1 MKITVYT
8 LKAVAYAI
16 TDSSFVFLLLIMAL
30 IFYRKN
36 KKTAAM
42 QKMIIGES
50 IHSPFELTISQI
62 VLGILAGALGSLML
76 SYLGVIFK
84 ENSAV
89 YLIFI
94 ISILLTFVN
103 PKYICFS
110 YSGAILGFISIISR
124 YIVKAFNI
132 NGLEFFNINI
142 ISLMSLVGVL
152 HIIEGLLVMGDGNK
166 GSIPIFANRDNK
178 VIGGFALRR
187 YWALPIAIFIIFNS
201 NGVIMTENVMMPEW
215 WPVLNGTFDVGMV
228 KNAILQL
235 MPLYGVVGYSSIT
248 FTKSKRKKS
257 ITSGA
262 LILTFGITL
271 VLIAQIAAINP
282 VMEIF
287 VIIFTPL
294 AHEVMLKFDKYMEV
308 KGEPKYVSSNEGMMV
323 LEVAPKSPAYEMGIE
338 SGDMLLEVN
347 NKKIQIEEEM
357 FSIIKDIPNFLW
369 LKIKKQSGE
378 LKEVSYNKMREGKRL
393 GLVFVPRHVPGG
405 SKVIKYETNKFK
417 DVFDKIRNK
426 DEYKSITKTTEKVN
440 DKGKNDNFKYE
451 DIDKQNDD
459 KEKNDNLK

>member
-1 MKITVYT
+1 MKIAVYT
-8 LKAVAYAI
+8 LRAVAYAI

-76 SYLGVIFK
+76 SYLGVIFE

-94 ISILLTFVN
+94 ISILLMSVN
-103 PKYICFS
+103 QKYICFS

-124 YIVKAFNI
+124 YMVQGFNM
-132 NGLEFFNINI
+132 NALDPLNINI

-166 GSIPIFANRDNK
+166 GSIPIFANRNNK

-201 NGVIMTENVMMPEW
+201 NRVIMTENVMMPEW
-215 WPVLNGTFDVGMV
+215 WPILNGTFDVNMF
-228 KNAILQL
+228 KNAVLQL
-235 MPLYGVVGYSSIT
+235 IPLYGIIGYSSIT
-248 FTKSKRKKS
+248 FTKTKRKKTF
-257 ITSGA
+257 TSGV
-262 LILTFGITL
+262 LILTFGIIL
-271 VLIAQIAAINP
+271 VLITQIAVINTF
-282 VMEIF
+282 MEIF
-287 VIIFTPL
+287 VVIFAPL
-294 AHEVMLKFDKYMEV
+294 AHEVMLRFDKYMEA
-308 KGEPKYVSSNEGMMV
+308 KGEPKYVSSDEGMMV
-323 LEVAPKSPAYEMGIE
+323 LDVAPKSPAYDMGIE

-347 NKKIQIEEEM
+347 NKKILVEEEV
-357 FSIIKDIPNFLW
+357 FSIIKDIPNSLW

-378 LKEVSYNKMREGKRL
+378 LKEVSYNRMREEKRL
-393 GLVFVPRHVPGG
+393 GLVFVPRNVPGG
-405 SKVIKYETNKFK
+405 NRVVKYENNKFK
-417 DVFDKIRNK
+417 DIFDKIRNK
-426 DEYKSITKTTEKVN
+426 EED
-440 DKGKNDNFKYE
+440 DN
-451 DIDKQNDD
+451 NH
-459 KEKNDNLK
+459 N